1 MTSSISIKDLPL
13 LEWTV
18 RRYHRLTEEGILEED
33 DKIELL
39 NGQLIKMSPVGILH
53 AACVKKLRK
62 LLGKILP
69 EEMVIGIQ
77 DPVILNDLSEP
88 EPDIS
93 ILRPKADFYAS
104 GKPGVKD
111 ILLLIEVADTSL
123 EKDREVKL
131 PLYARAGVPEVWIVD
146 LVKKTVEQYKNPG
159 KDGYYSSRVCRKGES
174 LSTDLIPEIFVK
186 DILP

>member
-1 MTSSISIKDLPL
+1 MTTSISIKDLPL

-18 RRYHRLTEEGILEED
+18 GRYHRLTEEGILEED

-69 EEMVIGIQ
+69 DEIVIGIQ

-93 ILRPKADFYAS
+93 ILRPKDDFYADD
-104 GKPGVKD
+104 KPQSED
-111 ILLLIEVADTSL
+111 IFFLIEVADTSL

-131 PLYARAGVPEVWIVD
+131 PLYARAGVPEVWIVN
-146 LVKKTVEQYKNPG
+146 LAEKTVEQYQQPDKE
-159 KDGYYSSRVCRKGES
+159 GYRSVGVFRKGQS
-174 LSTDLIPEIFVK
+174 LSNDLIPDISVK